1 MVAERIAISLLKSL
15 GLTLALEIGG
25 SGLLGLRKGKDFLL
39 VALVNILTNPLLGL
53 ILDGIYLGLGI
64 YPGWYIIAPL
74 EAAVVA
80 VEGLLYRGRL
90 EYRKMS
96 PFLLS
101 LLLNGISYLGGLM
114 IS

>member
-1 MVAERIAISLLKSL
+1 MVAERIAVSLLKSL
-15 GLTLALEIGG
+15 GLTLALETAGA
-25 SGLLGLRKGKDFLL
+25 GLLGLRTGKDFLL
-39 VALVNILTNPLLGL
+39 VVLVNILTNPLLGL

-64 YPGWYIIAPL
+64 YPRWYIIVPL

-90 EYRKMS
+90 TCEKRN

-114 IS
+114 VS